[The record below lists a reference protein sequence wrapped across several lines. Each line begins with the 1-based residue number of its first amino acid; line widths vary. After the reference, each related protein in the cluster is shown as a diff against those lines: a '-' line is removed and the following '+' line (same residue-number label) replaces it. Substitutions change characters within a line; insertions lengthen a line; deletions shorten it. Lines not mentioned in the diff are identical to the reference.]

1 VHGLIADGA
10 GGAWTFGGS
19 ILTFAFPMILFVI
32 VAGGLYVL
40 YTKPESVP
48 GHSAPGLQRSVSYTA
63 VPGRPAVRPEAQSQP
78 AFEAARVRPAAAGT
92 AGIITGATPETDA
105 TAETPAAETPA
116 AETPAPASTAEPPPV
131 GTAPASTAEPAAA
144 STAPASTAEPAP
156 ADVGE
161 TATTED
167 AE

>member
-19 ILTFAFPMILFVI
+19 ILTFAFPMILFIV

-40 YTKPESVP
+40 YTKPEFVP
-48 GHSAPGLQRSVSYTA
+48 GHRAPGLERPVSYTPI
-63 VPGRPAVRPEAQSQP
+63 PGQP
-78 AFEAARVRPAAAGT
+78 
-92 AGIITGATPETDA
+92 TPTSD
-105 TAETPAAETPA
+105 
-116 AETPAPASTAEPPPV
+116 APATTTAPP
-131 GTAPASTAEPAAA
+131 PASTAEPAAA
-144 STAPASTAEPAP
+144 STAGTPPASTAEPAS

>member
-1 VHGLIADGA
+1 MHGLIADGA

-19 ILTFAFPMILFVI
+19 ILTFAFPMILFIV

-40 YTKPESVP
+40 YTKPEFVP
-48 GHSAPGLQRSVSYTA
+48 GHRAPGLERPVSYTPI
-63 VPGRPAVRPEAQSQP
+63 PGKPTPTPDARPQ
-78 AFEAARVRPAAAGT
+78 
-92 AGIITGATPETDA
+92 
-105 TAETPAAETPA
+105 
-116 AETPAPASTAEPPPV
+116 
-131 GTAPASTAEPAAA
+131 APASTAEPAAA
-144 STAPASTAEPAP
+144 STAGAAPASTAEPAS

>member
-19 ILTFAFPMILFVI
+19 ILTFAFPMILFIV

-40 YTKPESVP
+40 YTKPEFVP
-48 GHSAPGLQRSVSYTA
+48 GHRAPGLERPVSYTPI
-63 VPGRPAVRPEAQSQP
+63 PGKPTPTPDARPQ
-78 AFEAARVRPAAAGT
+78 
-92 AGIITGATPETDA
+92 
-105 TAETPAAETPA
+105 
-116 AETPAPASTAEPPPV
+116 
-131 GTAPASTAEPAAA
+131 APASTAEPAAA
-144 STAPASTAEPAP
+144 STAEPAAASTAGAAPASTAEPAS